1 MSNMDNK
8 LVVFALKVLDRLL
21 EKGDLSQQ
29 TRIYKIRDNFGKTM
43 SVVPITLNISDGK
56 AATHKRDQ

>member
-21 EKGDLSQQ
+21 EKGDLYQQ

-43 SVVPITLNISDGK
+43 NVVPVTLNISDSK